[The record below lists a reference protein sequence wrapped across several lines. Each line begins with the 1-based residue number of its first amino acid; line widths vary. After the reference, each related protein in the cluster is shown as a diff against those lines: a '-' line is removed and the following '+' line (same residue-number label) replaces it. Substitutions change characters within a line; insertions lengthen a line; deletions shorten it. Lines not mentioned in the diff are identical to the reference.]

1 MNLVSS
7 VNKLNETERIRKVEE
22 IATML
27 ANFTAVQDQPV
38 YAAEIDIA
46 VNIVS
51 SLNRYC
57 LTNIKKIFMIT
68 CEYSVTSTVVNKLSP
83 DDMFFEVKQYM

>member
-7 VNKLNETERIRKVEE
+7 VNELNETERIRKVEKV
-22 IATML
+22 ATML
-27 ANFTAVQDQPV
+27 ASFTAVQDQPV

-51 SLNRYC
+51 SLNR
-57 LTNIKKIFMIT
+57 
-68 CEYSVTSTVVNKLSP
+68 
-83 DDMFFEVKQYM
+83 

>member
-7 VNKLNETERIRKVEE
+7 VNELNETERIRKVEE

-27 ANFTAVQDQPV
+27 VNLTAVQDQPV

-46 VNIVS
+46 VNIVF
-51 SLNRYC
+51 SLNR
-57 LTNIKKIFMIT
+57 
-68 CEYSVTSTVVNKLSP
+68 
-83 DDMFFEVKQYM
+83 

>member
-1 MNLVSS
+1 MTLVSS
-7 VNKLNETERIRKVEE
+7 VNELNETERIRKVEE

-27 ANFTAVQDQPV
+27 ASFTAVQDQPV

-46 VNIVS
+46 VSIVS

-57 LTNIKKIFMIT
+57 STNISDNVIIVCAYIIQCYIT
-68 CEYSVTSTVVNKLSP
+68 GGK
-83 DDMFFEVKQYM
+83 